1 LNKIG
6 LPPVFNRRQ
15 SQAEKWKKP
24 LNCVTRLEPPR
35 EQTALYDE
43 SHVVWKNH
51 VAFDGQ
57 WLKTTHVN

>member
-24 LNCVTRLEPPR
+24 LSCVTRLEPPR

-57 WLKTTHVN
+57 